1 MPNGERWCGDLFG
14 LSALMWDCDR
24 LDFSK
29 AVDRWLTIIMPFS
42 YVWRVFVLFPS
53 FGSWRYKSFMC

>member
-24 LDFSK
+24 VDFSK
-29 AVDRWLTIIMPFS
+29 AVDRWFNNYYAILIRFC
-42 YVWRVFVLFPS
+42 FVS
-53 FGSWRYKSFMC
+53 FVRFMAL